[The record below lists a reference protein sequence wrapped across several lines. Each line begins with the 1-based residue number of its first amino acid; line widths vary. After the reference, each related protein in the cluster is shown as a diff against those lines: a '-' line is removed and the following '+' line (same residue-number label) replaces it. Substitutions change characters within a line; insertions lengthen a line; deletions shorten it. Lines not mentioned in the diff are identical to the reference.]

1 MTLKITSNSHERQFI
16 YRHDVPADI
25 LSNQF
30 DYLDADT
37 FDGFLKYRGHWYHTS
52 CFMRF
57 GFPFNQVPQWA
68 QDQGWDG
75 YHSDSFFSGVVI
87 KISDDCETYKI
98 ATFTS

>member
-1 MTLKITSNSHERQFI
+1 MTLKITTNNHERQFDC
-16 YRHDVPADI
+16 RCDVPADI

-57 GFPFNQVPQWA
+57 GYPGTVPF
-68 QDQGWDG
+68 QGWQG
-75 YHSDSFFSGVVI
+75 YSSDSFFSGVLI
-87 KISDDCETYKI
+87 KLSDDCETYQI
-98 ATFTS
+98 ATYIS